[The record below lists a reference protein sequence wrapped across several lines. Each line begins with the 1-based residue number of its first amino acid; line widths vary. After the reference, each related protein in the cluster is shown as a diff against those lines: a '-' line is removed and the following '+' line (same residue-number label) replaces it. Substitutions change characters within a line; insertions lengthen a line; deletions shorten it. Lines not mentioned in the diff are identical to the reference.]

1 MNDETLLKVLNGKR
15 KVLLGNYRHYFKE
28 LSSNPDITI
37 RLIYWGFYEK
47 MKEITISSYKRS
59 KMNER
64 ASVLCKIL
72 CFQKM
77 EGWVNIS
84 QPAEWDKLQEF
95 KADYDLKVKLWVNE
109 KVIQE
114 GLRGLIQLD

>member
-1 MNDETLLKVLNGKR
+1 M
-15 KVLLGNYRHYFKE
+15 LLGNYRHYFKE

>member
-1 MNDETLLKVLNGKR
+1 
-15 KVLLGNYRHYFKE
+15 
-28 LSSNPDITI
+28 
-37 RLIYWGFYEK
+37 
-47 MKEITISSYKRS
+47 
-59 KMNER
+59 MNER

-114 GLRGLIQLD
+114 GLRGLIQLDWEKGDRLGFKWFVFNFWLI